1 MFHAKTTFDDIRK
14 ALIEKNIA
22 LSCGYESEKVDYE
35 YLFEQWSRLPKAPN
49 LQNEIDKYDG
59 MAIEL
64 NLKVI
69 NLIEAYL
76 SAFAN
81 LSLAARLR
89 YTMVL
94 LYCADPKFCLE
105 NDAVD
110 IDTLGFLYSAN
121 LVDLPDNGMI
131 VTTKEGME
139 FLYRFFLSNNLKAEF
154 K

>member
-1 MFHAKTTFDDIRK
+1 VFHAKTTFDDMRK

-22 LSCGYESEKVDYE
+22 LNCGYESEKIDYE
-35 YLFEQWSRLPKAPN
+35 YLFDKWAQLPKAPN
-49 LQNEIDKYDG
+49 LQNEVDKYDG

-64 NLKVI
+64 NLKMI
-69 NLIEAYL
+69 YLIEAYL

-94 LYCADPKFCLE
+94 LYCADPSKCLE
-105 NDAVD
+105 NDS
-110 IDTLGFLYSAN
+110 IDMETLGFLYAAN
-121 LVDLPDNGMI
+121 LVELPDNGMI

-139 FLYRFFLSNNLKAEF
+139 FLFRFFRSNNLKQEF